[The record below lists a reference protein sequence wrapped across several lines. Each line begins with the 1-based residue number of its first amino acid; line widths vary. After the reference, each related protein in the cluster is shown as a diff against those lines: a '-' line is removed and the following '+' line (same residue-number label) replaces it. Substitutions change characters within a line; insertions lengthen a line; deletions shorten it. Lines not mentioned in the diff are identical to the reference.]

1 MSSKIYIPFENYK
14 GIGGPV
20 TFMQNLK
27 NEWEE
32 AGLKRVSSKAKGKH
46 IFFPIS
52 YDINHLKRIRDG
64 GGQVI
69 QRLDGIY
76 YPEKHGQKYKKLNQ
90 SIKEIYLNYST
101 HIIFQSEYSKNQ
113 CFKMF
118 GEKTNYTI
126 IHNGAPTSYFFPMT
140 KKMNSKVKF
149 ITTGNFR
156 NLDMIEPV
164 IKAFDEIASTYE
176 FEFEVV
182 GPVPNPEI
190 LPLLERPYLKYTK
203 EINDKSVMAK
213 ILRSSDAFIYSHLNP
228 PCPNSVIEASAC
240 GLPVIGFESGAMSEL
255 CKPNLDLLCHVSE
268 DIFQSYEQFDYLRLK
283 EKIIDFLKNPNPYI
297 ENAYRESSSYSMKEC
312 ARKYFEVFEQLT
324 GINLKRNFLDGIKS
338 RFFSVKNVK

>member
-52 YDINHLKRIRDG
+52 YDLDHLKRIRDG

-76 YPEKHGQKYKKLNQ
+76 YPEKHGLKYKKLNHL
-90 SIKEIYLNYST
+90 IKEIYLNYST

-118 GEKTNYTI
+118 GEKTKYSI
-126 IHNGAPTSYFFPMT
+126 IHNGAPASYFFPRT
-140 KKMNSKVKF
+140 EKRDPKVKF

-164 IKAFDEIASTYE
+164 IKAFDELASAYD
-176 FEFEVV
+176 FVFEVV
-182 GPVPNPEI
+182 GPVPNSEI
-190 LPLLERPYLKYTK
+190 LPLLERPYLNYTK
-203 EINDKSVMAK
+203 EITDKSVMART
-213 ILRSSDAFIYSHLNP
+213 LCSSDAFIYSHLNP

-240 GLPVIGFESGAMSEL
+240 GLPVIGFNSGAMSEL
-255 CKPNLDLLCHVSE
+255 CRANLDLLCEVSE

-283 EKIIDFLKNPNPYI
+283 DKIVAFLDDPEPYREK
-297 ENAYRESSSYSMKEC
+297 AYSESSSYSMKEC
-312 ARKYFEVFEQLT
+312 ARKYFEVFEQVT
-324 GINLKRNFLDGIKS
+324 GTNLKGNFLHQIKS
-338 RFFSVKNVK
+338 RFF